1 MEDEL
6 SNVTACQSVFVKPLR
21 ELSYLCFHFLIY
33 SINNPHI
40 AFVCGLLIDLL
51 MSHNDRLFHI
61 YYQHDIKRYYQ
72 PIITVTE
79 EFLHSCCCVMFIADN
94 FPGNKTPNR
103 KRAAFLLCAVQP

>member
-1 MEDEL
+1 M
-6 SNVTACQSVFVKPLR
+6 SNVTASQSVFVIPLR

-51 MSHNDRLFHI
+51 MSHNDRLFNI
-61 YYQHDIKRYYQ
+61 YYQLNEIKRYYQ
-72 PIITVTE
+72 PIIIMTE

-94 FPGNKTPNR
+94 FPSNKNPNR
-103 KRAAFLLCAVQP
+103 KRATFPLYVVQP